1 MAPSLRRDPR
11 ALIDLLGTEPQRF
24 HVLQAV
30 RLLERLRPRGAP
42 AGLGNHAEDEA
53 VRFRSRVDAVFPA
66 SDIDRL
72 ELTELPDRPAQMS
85 VNFLGLAGAF
95 GPLPMPITEL
105 AVARARAGDTAI
117 CDFLDIFNHRL
128 VSLFCRLHRGT
139 HVTLQPGL
147 PPDGRTAAA
156 IFALLGL
163 GTEGLRRLMPPLSG
177 DLSNGLDRGL
187 LMPAALVARRPPS
200 LHAVERLAAHY
211 LALPVHGVPLQG
223 RWLPLDPD
231 HQTAIGRRGRNRIL
245 GGGAVLGRRVWCQQ
259 AAIRLDVG
267 PLPLARAL
275 SLLPG
280 EQTHQSLRSLL
291 GFALGGTTDVG
302 IRLIIP
308 PADVPPARLS
318 RCSGSR
324 LGWTSWLGTRPR
336 SQPAAVSIRLAPL
349 TGAAGVSG

>member
-1 MAPSLRRDPR
+1 MASSVRRDAR
-11 ALIDLLGTEPQRF
+11 ALIDLLGAEPQRF

-42 AGLGNHAEDEA
+42 AGLGSHAEDEA
-53 VRFRSRVDAVFPA
+53 VCFRSRVDAVFPA

-72 ELTELPDRPAQMS
+72 ELAELPDRPAKMS

-95 GPLPMPITEL
+95 GPLPTPITEL

-139 HVTLQPGL
+139 HVALQPGL

-163 GTEGLRRLMPPLSG
+163 GTEGLRRLMPPASRDPL
-177 DLSNGLDRGL
+177 NGVDRSL
-187 LMPAALVARRPPS
+187 LMPAALAARRPPS
-200 LHAVERLAAHY
+200 LHAVERLAAYY
-211 LALPVHGVPLQG
+211 LALPVRGVPLQG

-245 GGGAVLGRRVWCQQ
+245 GDGAVLGRRVWLQQ

-267 PLPLARAL
+267 PMPLARAL
-275 SLLPG
+275 PLLPG
-280 EQTHQSLRSLL
+280 EQTHRSLRSLL
-291 GFALGGTTDVG
+291 GFALGDTTDVG
-302 IRLIIP
+302 IRLIIA
-308 PADVPPARLS
+308 PADVPPARLG

-324 LGWTSWLGTRPR
+324 LGWTSWLGRRPR
-336 SQPAAVSIRLAPL
+336 SQPGAVSIRLAPI
-349 TGAAGVSG
+349 TGAAGASG